1 MIQIGK
7 IYADRYHVIREI
19 GRGGMA
25 NVYLAEDTYLDN
37 RQVAIKILR
46 SNFENDSL
54 AIARFQREAYA
65 MAELNHP
72 NIVGIS
78 DVGDADDQQY
88 IVMEYIDGLTLKQYI
103 NEHAPLANEEAIRI
117 GDEILAAMALAHSSG
132 IIHRDLKP
140 QNILITKDGTAKVT
154 DFGIAK
160 ALSETSLTQTNSMF
174 GSVHYLSPEQ
184 ARGGNATP
192 QSDLYA
198 IGIIIYEMLTGAIPF
213 DGDSAVTIALKHF
226 QENLPSII
234 NQNKNVPQALENVVI
249 KATAKK
255 LSDRYANVTDM
266 RRDLNLALSLDH
278 AHDPK
283 LTFTEDADATKI
295 LPKMVIPD
303 NGNTDKLVTKVTQDT
318 ASHGAAG
325 GIEPLVGTSKKKR
338 VPKGLIIGGVVA
350 LILVIAVAALI
361 WTTPKEVKVP
371 DVTNMTVAQAKT
383 VLENNKLKVG
393 REIKEISDLPE
404 GKVTRTNPEAK
415 TVKKEGASVNLYVS
429 KGGNVI
435 KLTNY
440 VGWDVDKA
448 IDDLILK
455 HNVDESRIKKESVK
469 SDSID
474 AGKIIKQTPKKG
486 ALFDL
491 DGTDDIVFQV
501 SEGNQAVMPTYMTN
515 GLSTKTVAAVKAELQ
530 NMGVPDANI
539 TVEYTKTTD
548 QNSDGYVIGSTPAQG
563 ESFKLKDTKIV
574 LTVLQFD
581 SASASKEASESESKS
596 KSESEASA
604 SKSAEDSRSKSEASA
619 SKSAEDSRSKSEADA
634 NASKSSSST
643 PANSTT
649 QSKSQ

>member
-88 IVMEYIDGLTLKQYI
+88 IIMEYIDGLTLKQYI

-295 LPKMVIPD
+295 LPKMLIPD

-604 SKSAEDSRSKSEASA
+604 SKSAEDSRSKSEA
-619 SKSAEDSRSKSEADA
+619 DA

>member
-117 GDEILAAMALAHSSG
+117 GDEILDAMALAHSSG

-295 LPKMVIPD
+295 LPKMLIPD

-350 LILVIAVAALI
+350 LILVIAVVALI

-604 SKSAEDSRSKSEASA
+604 SKSAEDSRSKSEA
-619 SKSAEDSRSKSEADA
+619 DA
-634 NASKSSSST
+634 NASKSSSSI

>member
-7 IYADRYHVIREI
+7 IYADRYRVIKEI

-140 QNILITKDGTAKVT
+140 QNILITKNGTAKVT

-234 NQNKNVPQALENVVI
+234 NQNKNVPQALENVDI

-295 LPKMVIPD
+295 LPKMLIPD

-318 ASHGAAG
+318 AAPGTTG

-350 LILVIAVAALI
+350 LVLALAVAALI

-371 DVTNMTVAQAKT
+371 DVTNMTVAQAKEI
-383 VLENNKLKVG
+383 LESNKLKVG
-393 REIKEISDLPE
+393 REIKEVSDLDA

-435 KLTNY
+435 KMTNY

-455 HNVDESRIKKESVK
+455 HNVDESRIKKELVK

-474 AGKIIKQTPKKG
+474 AGKVIKQTPKKG
-486 ALFDL
+486 TLFDL

-501 SEGNQAVMPTYMTN
+501 SEGNEVVMPTYMTN
-515 GLSTKTVAAVKAELQ
+515 GLSNKTVATIKAELQ
-530 NMGVPDANI
+530 NMGVPAANI
-539 TVEYTKTTD
+539 TVEYTQTTD

-563 ESFKLKDTKIV
+563 DTFKIKETKIV
-574 LTVLQFD
+574 LTALQFD
-581 SASASKEASESESKS
+581 SASASKESSESESKS

-604 SKSAEDSRSKSEASA
+604 SA
-619 SKSAEDSRSKSEADA
+619 SKSADESKSKSEADDK
-634 NASKSSSST
+634 ASQASSSSSASST
-643 PANSTT
+643 PESASSTPE
-649 QSKSQ
+649 SKP

>member
-295 LPKMVIPD
+295 LPKMLIPD

-455 HNVDESRIKKESVK
+455 HNVDESQIKKESVK

-486 ALFDL
+486 TLFDL

-604 SKSAEDSRSKSEASA
+604 SKSAEDSRSKSEA
-619 SKSAEDSRSKSEADA
+619 DA

>member
-295 LPKMVIPD
+295 LPKMLIPD

-604 SKSAEDSRSKSEASA
+604 SKSAEDSRSKSEA
-619 SKSAEDSRSKSEADA
+619 DA
-634 NASKSSSST
+634 NASKSSSSI

>member
-1 MIQIGK
+1 
-7 IYADRYHVIREI
+7 
-19 GRGGMA
+19 
-25 NVYLAEDTYLDN
+25 
-37 RQVAIKILR
+37 
-46 SNFENDSL
+46 
-54 AIARFQREAYA
+54 
-65 MAELNHP
+65 
-72 NIVGIS
+72 
-78 DVGDADDQQY
+78 
-88 IVMEYIDGLTLKQYI
+88 
-103 NEHAPLANEEAIRI
+103 
-117 GDEILAAMALAHSSG
+117 
-132 IIHRDLKP
+132 
-140 QNILITKDGTAKVT
+140 
-154 DFGIAK
+154 
-160 ALSETSLTQTNSMF
+160 MF

-295 LPKMVIPD
+295 LPKMLIPD

-604 SKSAEDSRSKSEASA
+604 SKSAEDSRSKSEA
-619 SKSAEDSRSKSEADA
+619 DA

>member
-295 LPKMVIPD
+295 LPKMLIPD

-338 VPKGLIIGGVVA
+338 VHKGLIIGGVVA

-604 SKSAEDSRSKSEASA
+604 SKSAEDSRSKSEA
-619 SKSAEDSRSKSEADA
+619 DA
-634 NASKSSSST
+634 NASKSSSSI

>member
-283 LTFTEDADATKI
+283 LTFVEDEDATKI
-295 LPKMVIPD
+295 LPKMLIPD

-318 ASHGAAG
+318 AGDGTTG

-486 ALFDL
+486 VLFDL

-604 SKSAEDSRSKSEASA
+604 SKSAEDSRSKSEA
-619 SKSAEDSRSKSEADA
+619 DA

>member
-72 NIVGIS
+72 NIVSIS

-295 LPKMVIPD
+295 LPKMLIPD

-604 SKSAEDSRSKSEASA
+604 SKSAEDSRSKSEA
-619 SKSAEDSRSKSEADA
+619 DA
-634 NASKSSSST
+634 NASKSSSSI

>member
-7 IYADRYHVIREI
+7 IYADRYRVIREI

-198 IGIIIYEMLTGAIPF
+198 IGIIIYEMLTGSIPF

-255 LSDRYANVTDM
+255 LSDRYENVTDM

-283 LTFTEDADATKI
+283 LTFVEDEDATKI
-295 LPKMVIPD
+295 LSKMLIPD

-318 ASHGAAG
+318 AADGTTG

-338 VPKGLIIGGVVA
+338 VPKGVIIGGVVA
-350 LILVIAVAALI
+350 IVLAIAVVALIL
-361 WTTPKEVKVP
+361 TTPKEVKVP
-371 DVTNMTVAQAKT
+371 DVTGMTVSQAKT

-393 REIKEISDLPE
+393 REIKEVSDQPE
-404 GKVTRTNPEAK
+404 GKVIRTNPEAK
-415 TVKKEGASVNLYVS
+415 TVKKEGAGVNLYVS

-435 KLTNY
+435 KLKNY

-455 HNVDESRIKKESVK
+455 YNVDESRIKKESVK

-474 AGKIIKQTPKKG
+474 AGKIIKQTPGKDK
-486 ALFDL
+486 LFDL
-491 DGTDDIVFQV
+491 DSKDDIIFQV
-501 SEGNQAVMPTYMTN
+501 SEGNQAVMPTYLNN
-515 GLSTKTVAAVKAELQ
+515 GLSIKTVAAIKAELQ
-530 NMGVPDANI
+530 NMGVPAANI
-539 TVEYTKTTD
+539 TVEYTQTTD
-548 QNSDGYVIGSTPAQG
+548 QNADGYVIGSTPAQG
-563 ESFKLKDTKIV
+563 DTFKIKDTKIV

-581 SASASKEASESESKS
+581 SATASKESSESESKS

-604 SKSAEDSRSKSEASA
+604 SASTSKSIEDSKAKS
-619 SKSAEDSRSKSEADA
+619 DADA
-634 NASKSSSST
+634 KASQSASST
-643 PANSTT
+643 PESSTT
-649 QSKSQ
+649 QSKP

>member
-46 SNFENDSL
+46 SNFENDIL

-295 LPKMVIPD
+295 LPKMLIPD
-303 NGNTDKLVTKVTQDT
+303 NGNTDKLVTKVTQDS

-383 VLENNKLKVG
+383 VLENKKLKVG

-604 SKSAEDSRSKSEASA
+604 SKSAEDSRSKSEA
-619 SKSAEDSRSKSEADA
+619 DA
-634 NASKSSSST
+634 NASKSSSSI

>member
-295 LPKMVIPD
+295 LPKMLIPD

-371 DVTNMTVAQAKT
+371 DVTNMTVAQAKEI
-383 VLENNKLKVG
+383 LESNKLKVG

-604 SKSAEDSRSKSEASA
+604 SKSAEDSRSKSEA
-619 SKSAEDSRSKSEADA
+619 DA
-634 NASKSSSST
+634 NASKSSSSI

>member
-46 SNFENDSL
+46 SNFENGSL

-295 LPKMVIPD
+295 LPKMLIPD

-604 SKSAEDSRSKSEASA
+604 SKSAEDSRSKSEAV
-619 SKSAEDSRSKSEADA
+619 A
-634 NASKSSSST
+634 NASKSSSSI

>member
-295 LPKMVIPD
+295 LPKMLIPD

-604 SKSAEDSRSKSEASA
+604 SKSAEDSRSKSEA
-619 SKSAEDSRSKSEADA
+619 DA
-634 NASKSSSST
+634 NASKSSSLT

>member
-295 LPKMVIPD
+295 LPKMLIPD

-338 VPKGLIIGGVVA
+338 VPKGLIIGDVVA

-604 SKSAEDSRSKSEASA
+604 SKSAEDSRSKSEA
-619 SKSAEDSRSKSEADA
+619 DA
-634 NASKSSSST
+634 NASKSSSSI

>member
-7 IYADRYHVIREI
+7 IYADRYRVIREI

-295 LPKMVIPD
+295 LPKMLIPD

-604 SKSAEDSRSKSEASA
+604 SKSAEDSRSKSEA
-619 SKSAEDSRSKSEADA
+619 DA
-634 NASKSSSST
+634 NASKSSSSI

>member
-7 IYADRYHVIREI
+7 IYADRYRVIREI

-198 IGIIIYEMLTGAIPF
+198 IGIIIYEMLTGSIPF

-255 LSDRYANVTDM
+255 LSDRYENVTDM

-283 LTFTEDADATKI
+283 LTFVEDEDATKI
-295 LPKMVIPD
+295 LPKMLIPD

-318 ASHGAAG
+318 AADGTTG

-338 VPKGLIIGGVVA
+338 VPKGVIIGGVVA
-350 LILVIAVAALI
+350 IVLAIAVVALIL
-361 WTTPKEVKVP
+361 TTPKEVKVP
-371 DVTNMTVAQAKT
+371 DVTGMTVSQAKT

-393 REIKEISDLPE
+393 REIKEVSDQPE
-404 GKVTRTNPEAK
+404 GKVIRTNPEAK

-435 KLTNY
+435 KLKNY

-455 HNVDESRIKKESVK
+455 YNVDESRIKKESVK

-474 AGKIIKQTPKKG
+474 AGKIIKQTPGKDK
-486 ALFDL
+486 LFDL
-491 DGTDDIVFQV
+491 DSKDDIIFQV
-501 SEGNQAVMPTYMTN
+501 SEGNQAVMPTYLNN
-515 GLSTKTVAAVKAELQ
+515 GLSIKTVAAIKAELQ
-530 NMGVPDANI
+530 NMGVPAANI
-539 TVEYTKTTD
+539 TVEYTQTTD
-548 QNSDGYVIGSTPAQG
+548 QNAGGYVIGSTPAQG
-563 ESFKLKDTKIV
+563 DTFKIKDTKIV

-581 SASASKEASESESKS
+581 SATASKESSESESKS

-604 SKSAEDSRSKSEASA
+604 SASTSKSIEDSKAKS
-619 SKSAEDSRSKSEADA
+619 DADA
-634 NASKSSSST
+634 KASQSASST
-643 PANSTT
+643 PESSTT
-649 QSKSQ
+649 QSKP

>member
-7 IYADRYHVIREI
+7 IYADRYRVIREI

-198 IGIIIYEMLTGAIPF
+198 IGIIIYEMLTGSIPF

-255 LSDRYANVTDM
+255 LSDRYENVTDM

-283 LTFTEDADATKI
+283 LTFVEDEDATKI
-295 LPKMVIPD
+295 LPKMLIPD

-318 ASHGAAG
+318 AADGTTG

-338 VPKGLIIGGVVA
+338 VPKGVIIGGVVA
-350 LILVIAVAALI
+350 IVLAIAVVALILM
-361 WTTPKEVKVP
+361 TPKEVKVP
-371 DVTNMTVAQAKT
+371 DVTGMTVSQAKT

-393 REIKEISDLPE
+393 REIKEVSDQPE
-404 GKVTRTNPEAK
+404 GKVIRTNPEAK

-435 KLTNY
+435 KLKNY

-455 HNVDESRIKKESVK
+455 YNVDESRIKKESVK

-474 AGKIIKQTPKKG
+474 AGKIIKQTPGKDK
-486 ALFDL
+486 LFDL
-491 DGTDDIVFQV
+491 DSKDDIIFQV
-501 SEGNQAVMPTYMTN
+501 SEGNQAVMPTYLNN
-515 GLSTKTVAAVKAELQ
+515 GLSIKTVAAIKAELQ
-530 NMGVPDANI
+530 NMGVPAANI
-539 TVEYTKTTD
+539 TVEYTQTTD
-548 QNSDGYVIGSTPAQG
+548 QNADGYVIGSTPAQG
-563 ESFKLKDTKIV
+563 DTFKIKDTKIV

-581 SASASKEASESESKS
+581 SATASKESSESESKS

-604 SKSAEDSRSKSEASA
+604 SASTSKSIEDSKAKS
-619 SKSAEDSRSKSEADA
+619 DADA
-634 NASKSSSST
+634 KASQSASST
-643 PANSTT
+643 PESSTT
-649 QSKSQ
+649 QSKP

>member
-295 LPKMVIPD
+295 LPKMLIPD

-318 ASHGAAG
+318 ASHGVAG

-604 SKSAEDSRSKSEASA
+604 SKSAEDSRSKSEA
-619 SKSAEDSRSKSEADA
+619 DA
-634 NASKSSSST
+634 NASKSSSSI

>member
-295 LPKMVIPD
+295 LPKMLIPD

-325 GIEPLVGTSKKKR
+325 GIEPLVGKKKKKR

-548 QNSDGYVIGSTPAQG
+548 QNSDGYVIGSIPAQG

-604 SKSAEDSRSKSEASA
+604 SKSAEDSRSKSEA
-619 SKSAEDSRSKSEADA
+619 DA

>member
-295 LPKMVIPD
+295 LPKMLIPD

-325 GIEPLVGTSKKKR
+325 GIEPLVGKSKKKR

-393 REIKEISDLPE
+393 REIKENSDLPE

-604 SKSAEDSRSKSEASA
+604 SKSAEDSRSKSEA
-619 SKSAEDSRSKSEADA
+619 DA

>member
-295 LPKMVIPD
+295 LPKMLIPD

-501 SEGNQAVMPTYMTN
+501 SEGNQEVMPTYMTN

-604 SKSAEDSRSKSEASA
+604 SKSAEDSRSKSEA
-619 SKSAEDSRSKSEADA
+619 DA
-634 NASKSSSST
+634 NASKSSSSI

>member
-295 LPKMVIPD
+295 LPKMLIPD

-548 QNSDGYVIGSTPAQG
+548 QNSDGYVIGSTPAQD

-604 SKSAEDSRSKSEASA
+604 SKSAEDSRSKSEA
-619 SKSAEDSRSKSEADA
+619 DA

>member
-117 GDEILAAMALAHSSG
+117 GDDILAAMALAHSSG

-295 LPKMVIPD
+295 LPKMLIPD

-604 SKSAEDSRSKSEASA
+604 SKSAEDSRSKSEA
-619 SKSAEDSRSKSEADA
+619 DA
-634 NASKSSSST
+634 NASKSSSSI

>member
-295 LPKMVIPD
+295 LPKMLIPD

-318 ASHGAAG
+318 ACHGAAG

>member
-7 IYADRYHVIREI
+7 IYADRYRVIREI

-198 IGIIIYEMLTGAIPF
+198 IGIIIYEMLTGSIPF

-255 LSDRYANVTDM
+255 MSDRYENVADM

-283 LTFTEDADATKI
+283 LTFIEDEDATKI
-295 LPKMVIPD
+295 LPKMLIPD

-318 ASHGAAG
+318 AADSTTG

-338 VPKGLIIGGVVA
+338 VPKGVIIGGVVA
-350 LILVIAVAALI
+350 LILAIAVVALI
-361 WTTPKEVKVP
+361 LTTPKEVKVP

-383 VLENNKLKVG
+383 VLENSKLKVG
-393 REIKEISDLPE
+393 REIKEVSDLDE

-415 TVKKEGASVNLYVS
+415 TIKKEGASITLYVS

-435 KLTNY
+435 KMTNY

-455 HNVDESRIKKESVK
+455 HNVDESRIKKELVK
-469 SDSID
+469 SDSIE
-474 AGKIIKQTPKKG
+474 AGKIIKQSPKKG
-486 ALFDL
+486 KLFDL
-491 DGTDDIVFQV
+491 DGTDEIVFQV
-501 SEGNQAVMPTYMTN
+501 SEGNEAVMPTYLNN
-515 GLSTKTVAAVKAELQ
+515 GLSTKTVAAIKAELQ
-530 NMGVPDANI
+530 NMGVPAANI
-539 TVEYTKTTD
+539 TVEYTQTTD
-548 QNSDGYVIGSTPAQG
+548 QNADGYVIGSTPAQG
-563 ESFKLKDTKIV
+563 DTFKIKDTKIV

-581 SASASKEASESESKS
+581 SATASKEASESESKS

-604 SKSAEDSRSKSEASA
+604 SASASA
-619 SKSAEDSRSKSEADA
+619 SKSIEDSKAKSDADA
-634 NASKSSSST
+634 KASQYASST
-643 PANSTT
+643 PASSTT
-649 QSKSQ
+649 QSKPQ

>member
-7 IYADRYHVIREI
+7 IYADRYRVIREI

-78 DVGDADDQQY
+78 DVGDADADDQQY

-198 IGIIIYEMLTGAIPF
+198 IGIIIYEMLTGSIPF

-255 LSDRYANVTDM
+255 LSDRYENVTDM

-283 LTFTEDADATKI
+283 LTFVEDEDATKI
-295 LPKMVIPD
+295 LPKMLIPD

-318 ASHGAAG
+318 AADGTTG

-338 VPKGLIIGGVVA
+338 VPKGVIIGGVVA
-350 LILVIAVAALI
+350 IVLAIAVVALIL
-361 WTTPKEVKVP
+361 TTPKEVKVP
-371 DVTNMTVAQAKT
+371 DVTGMTVSQAKT

-393 REIKEISDLPE
+393 REIKEVSDQPE
-404 GKVTRTNPEAK
+404 GKVIRTNPEAK

-435 KLTNY
+435 KLKNY

-455 HNVDESRIKKESVK
+455 YNVDESRIKKESVK

-474 AGKIIKQTPKKG
+474 AGKIIKQTPGKDK
-486 ALFDL
+486 LFDL
-491 DGTDDIVFQV
+491 DSKDDIIFQV
-501 SEGNQAVMPTYMTN
+501 SEGNQAVMPTYLNN
-515 GLSTKTVAAVKAELQ
+515 GLSIKTVAAIKAELQ
-530 NMGVPDANI
+530 NMGVPAANI
-539 TVEYTKTTD
+539 TVEYTQTTD
-548 QNSDGYVIGSTPAQG
+548 QNADGYVIGSTPAQG
-563 ESFKLKDTKIV
+563 DTFKIKDTKIV

-581 SASASKEASESESKS
+581 SATASKESSESESKS

-604 SKSAEDSRSKSEASA
+604 SASTSKSIEDSKAKS
-619 SKSAEDSRSKSEADA
+619 DADA
-634 NASKSSSST
+634 KASQSASST
-643 PANSTT
+643 PESSTT
-649 QSKSQ
+649 QSKP

>member
-7 IYADRYHVIREI
+7 IYADRYRVIREI

-198 IGIIIYEMLTGAIPF
+198 IGIIIYEMLTGSIPF

-255 LSDRYANVTDM
+255 LSDRYENVTDM

-283 LTFTEDADATKI
+283 LTFVEDEDATKI
-295 LPKMVIPD
+295 LPKMLIPD

-318 ASHGAAG
+318 AADGTTG

-338 VPKGLIIGGVVA
+338 VPKGVIIGGVVA
-350 LILVIAVAALI
+350 IVLAIAVVALIL
-361 WTTPKEVKVP
+361 TTPKEVKVP
-371 DVTNMTVAQAKT
+371 DVTGMTVSQAKT

-393 REIKEISDLPE
+393 REIKEVSDQPE
-404 GKVTRTNPEAK
+404 GKVIRTNPEAK

-435 KLTNY
+435 KLKNY

-455 HNVDESRIKKESVK
+455 YNVDESRIKKESVK

-474 AGKIIKQTPKKG
+474 AGKIIKQTPGKDK
-486 ALFDL
+486 LFDL
-491 DGTDDIVFQV
+491 DSKDDIIFQV
-501 SEGNQAVMPTYMTN
+501 SEGNQAVMPTYLNN
-515 GLSTKTVAAVKAELQ
+515 GLSIKTVAAIKAELQ
-530 NMGVPDANI
+530 NMGVPAANI
-539 TVEYTKTTD
+539 TVEYTQTTD
-548 QNSDGYVIGSTPAQG
+548 QNADGYVIGSTPAQG
-563 ESFKLKDTKIV
+563 DTFKIKDTKIV

-581 SASASKEASESESKS
+581 SATASKESSESESKS

-604 SKSAEDSRSKSEASA
+604 SASTSKSIEDSKAKS
-619 SKSAEDSRSKSEADA
+619 DADA
-634 NASKSSSST
+634 KASQSASST
-643 PANSTT
+643 PESSTK
-649 QSKSQ
+649 QSKP

>member
-7 IYADRYHVIREI
+7 IYADRYRVIKEI

-140 QNILITKDGTAKVT
+140 QNILITKNGTAKVT

-295 LPKMVIPD
+295 LPKMLIPD

-318 ASHGAAG
+318 AAPGTTG

-350 LILVIAVAALI
+350 LVLALAVAALI

-371 DVTNMTVAQAKT
+371 DVTNMTVAQAKEI
-383 VLENNKLKVG
+383 LESNKLKVG
-393 REIKEISDLPE
+393 REIKEVSDLDA

-435 KLTNY
+435 KMTNY

-455 HNVDESRIKKESVK
+455 HNVDESRIKKELVK

-474 AGKIIKQTPKKG
+474 AGKVIKQTPKKG
-486 ALFDL
+486 TLFDL

-501 SEGNQAVMPTYMTN
+501 SEGNEVVMPTYMTN
-515 GLSTKTVAAVKAELQ
+515 GLSNKTVATIKAELQ
-530 NMGVPDANI
+530 NMGVPAANI
-539 TVEYTKTTD
+539 TVEYTQTTD

-563 ESFKLKDTKIV
+563 DTFKIKETKIV
-574 LTVLQFD
+574 LTALQFD
-581 SASASKEASESESKS
+581 SASASKESSESESKS

-604 SKSAEDSRSKSEASA
+604 SA
-619 SKSAEDSRSKSEADA
+619 SKSADESKSKSEADDK
-634 NASKSSSST
+634 ASQASSSSSASST
-643 PANSTT
+643 PESASSTPE
-649 QSKSQ
+649 SKP

>member
-46 SNFENDSL
+46 SNVENDSL

-295 LPKMVIPD
+295 LPKMLIPN

-486 ALFDL
+486 VLFDL

-604 SKSAEDSRSKSEASA
+604 SKSAEDSRSKSEA
-619 SKSAEDSRSKSEADA
+619 DA

>member
-295 LPKMVIPD
+295 LPKMLIPD

-581 SASASKEASESESKS
+581 SASVSKEASESESKS

-604 SKSAEDSRSKSEASA
+604 SKSAEDSRSKSEA
-619 SKSAEDSRSKSEADA
+619 DA
-634 NASKSSSST
+634 NASKSSSSI

>member
-46 SNFENDSL
+46 PNFENDSL

-295 LPKMVIPD
+295 LPKMLIPD

-604 SKSAEDSRSKSEASA
+604 SKSAEDSRSKSEA
-619 SKSAEDSRSKSEADA
+619 DA

>member
-7 IYADRYHVIREI
+7 IYADRYRVIREI

-25 NVYLAEDTYLDN
+25 NVYLSEDTYLDN

-198 IGIIIYEMLTGAIPF
+198 IGIIIYEMLTGSIPF

-255 LSDRYANVTDM
+255 LSDRYENVTDM
-266 RRDLNLALSLDH
+266 RRNLNLALSLDH

-283 LTFTEDADATKI
+283 LTFVEDEDATKI
-295 LPKMVIPD
+295 LPKMLIPD

-318 ASHGAAG
+318 AADGTTG

-338 VPKGLIIGGVVA
+338 VPKGVIIGGVVA
-350 LILVIAVAALI
+350 IVLAIAVVALIL
-361 WTTPKEVKVP
+361 TTPKEVKVP
-371 DVTNMTVAQAKT
+371 DVTGMTVSQAKT

-393 REIKEISDLPE
+393 REIKEVSDQPE
-404 GKVTRTNPEAK
+404 GKVIRTNPEAK

-435 KLTNY
+435 KLKNY

-455 HNVDESRIKKESVK
+455 YNVDESRIKKESVK

-474 AGKIIKQTPKKG
+474 AGKIIKQTPGKDK
-486 ALFDL
+486 LFDL
-491 DGTDDIVFQV
+491 DSKDDIIFQV
-501 SEGNQAVMPTYMTN
+501 SEGNQAVMPTYLNN
-515 GLSTKTVAAVKAELQ
+515 GLSIKTVAAIKAELQ
-530 NMGVPDANI
+530 NMGVPAANI
-539 TVEYTKTTD
+539 TVEYTQTTD
-548 QNSDGYVIGSTPAQG
+548 QNADGYVIGSTPAQG
-563 ESFKLKDTKIV
+563 DTFKIKDTKIV

-581 SASASKEASESESKS
+581 SATASKESSESESKS

-604 SKSAEDSRSKSEASA
+604 SASTSKSIEDSKAKS
-619 SKSAEDSRSKSEADA
+619 DADA
-634 NASKSSSST
+634 KASQSASST
-643 PANSTT
+643 PESSTT
-649 QSKSQ
+649 QSKP

>member
-7 IYADRYHVIREI
+7 IYADRYRVIREI

-198 IGIIIYEMLTGAIPF
+198 IGIIIYEMLTGSIPF

-255 LSDRYANVTDM
+255 LSDRYENVTDM

-283 LTFTEDADATKI
+283 LTFVEDEDATKI
-295 LPKMVIPD
+295 LPKMLIPD

-318 ASHGAAG
+318 AADGTTG

-338 VPKGLIIGGVVA
+338 VPKGVIIGGVVA
-350 LILVIAVAALI
+350 IVLAIAVVALIL
-361 WTTPKEVKVP
+361 TTPKEVKVP
-371 DVTNMTVAQAKT
+371 DVTGMTVSQAKT

-393 REIKEISDLPE
+393 REIKEVSDQPE
-404 GKVTRTNPEAK
+404 GKVIRTNPEAK

-435 KLTNY
+435 KLKNY

-455 HNVDESRIKKESVK
+455 YNVDESRIKKEFVK

-474 AGKIIKQTPKKG
+474 AGKIIKQTPGKDK
-486 ALFDL
+486 LFDL
-491 DGTDDIVFQV
+491 DSKDDIIFQV
-501 SEGNQAVMPTYMTN
+501 SEGNQAVMPTYLNN
-515 GLSTKTVAAVKAELQ
+515 GLSIKTVAAIKAELQ
-530 NMGVPDANI
+530 NMGVPAANI
-539 TVEYTKTTD
+539 TVEYTQTTD
-548 QNSDGYVIGSTPAQG
+548 QNADGYVIGSTPAQG
-563 ESFKLKDTKIV
+563 DTFKIKDTKIV

-581 SASASKEASESESKS
+581 SATASKESSESESKS

-604 SKSAEDSRSKSEASA
+604 SASTSKSIEDSKAKS
-619 SKSAEDSRSKSEADA
+619 DADA
-634 NASKSSSST
+634 KASQSASST
-643 PANSTT
+643 PESSTT
-649 QSKSQ
+649 QSKP

>member
-295 LPKMVIPD
+295 LPKMLIPD

-486 ALFDL
+486 DLFDL

-604 SKSAEDSRSKSEASA
+604 SKSAEDSRSKSEA
-619 SKSAEDSRSKSEADA
+619 DA

>member
-295 LPKMVIPD
+295 LPKMLIPD

>member
-295 LPKMVIPD
+295 LPKMLIPD

-604 SKSAEDSRSKSEASA
+604 SKSAEDSRSKSEA
-619 SKSAEDSRSKSEADA
+619 DA